1 MEQGCAEYG
10 RCKEESIWICTLVF
24 SREEQF
30 FLGDTAI
37 EIYVNDE
44 KLPNVLHKT
53 GNVVKVQLLAGS
65 HFIKLTNPGG
75 VVRTFIAR
83 VTEFYVDLQCDEI
96 RISVIWNRVTGKI
109 DAKIDGHPVQYK
121 CHK

>member
-1 MEQGCAEYG
+1 M
-10 RCKEESIWICTLVF
+10 F